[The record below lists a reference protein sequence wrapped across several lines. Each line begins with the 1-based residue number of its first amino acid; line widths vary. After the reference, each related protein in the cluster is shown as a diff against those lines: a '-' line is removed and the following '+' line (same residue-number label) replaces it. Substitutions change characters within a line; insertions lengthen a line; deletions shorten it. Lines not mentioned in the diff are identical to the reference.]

1 MVEALSDWGGR
12 VHAVT
17 GGERFLAAGVSV
29 QAYGQQHAVVHPD
42 VPAIDNTGFLIADRV
57 FHPGDA
63 LTVPD
68 VPVETLLVP
77 VHAPWLRVADAIDWV
92 RAIAPGRAVAM
103 HDCGLSRIGRAVVER
118 ALGRAPAGDRGFR
131 RAGPGRRAARPAH
144 AQDRQL
150 SRNRQGWRR
159 DADPPRTE
167 RALRAVVRRMPG
179 VEPGPRLLAAPRAAF
194 RGGGERVVLGPRRAA
209 RALPCC

>member
-1 MVEALSDWGGR
+1 MPRPSTSLITHEHVEHFSESRVRAALTDNPSLEVWSVPPVVEALSDWGGR

-103 HDCGLSRIGRAVVER
+103 HDCGLSRIGRAVVDGL
-118 ALGRAPAGDRGFR
+118 LGQH
-131 RAGPGRRAARPAH
+131 GPGIGACDVRV
-144 AQDRQL
+144 
-150 SRNRQGWRR
+150 R
-159 DADPPRTE
+159 DGERLVLPTPRT
-167 RALRAVVRRMPG
+167 G
-179 VEPGPRLLAAPRAAF
+179 S
-194 RGGGERVVLGPRRAA
+194 
-209 RALPCC
+209 